1 MSAGRKAVP
10 ASSGERFVRAIRA
23 SGEFYQGGG
32 ESPENCG
39 RDGAGYI
46 PVMDKNAIEQELKV
60 AAGDL
65 VDTVKKLVREGNVRR
80 IIVRNAEGRTLVDMP
95 LTAGVA
101 GALLLPFFAMLTGL
115 VALFKE
121 FTIVVE
127 RHDTG
132 VTKPE

>member
-1 MSAGRKAVP
+1 
-10 ASSGERFVRAIRA
+10 
-23 SGEFYQGGG
+23 
-32 ESPENCG
+32 
-39 RDGAGYI
+39 
-46 PVMDKNAIEQELKV
+46 MDKKAIEEEIKV

-65 VDTVKKLVREGNVRR
+65 VDTVKKLAHEGNVRR

-101 GALLLPFFAMLTGL
+101 SVVLMPFFTMVAGF

-121 FTIVVE
+121 FTVVVE

-132 VTKPE
+132 TTT

>member
-1 MSAGRKAVP
+1 
-10 ASSGERFVRAIRA
+10 
-23 SGEFYQGGG
+23 
-32 ESPENCG
+32 
-39 RDGAGYI
+39 
-46 PVMDKNAIEQELKV
+46 MDKKAIEEEIKV

-65 VDTVKKLVREGNVRR
+65 VDTVKKLAHEGNVRR

-101 GALLLPFFAMLTGL
+101 SVVLLPFFTMVAGF

-121 FTIVVE
+121 FTVVVE

-132 VTKPE
+132 STA

>member
-1 MSAGRKAVP
+1 M
-10 ASSGERFVRAIRA
+10 SGE
-23 SGEFYQGGG
+23 SGIV
-32 ESPENCG
+32 
-39 RDGAGYI
+39 AYI
-46 PVMDKNAIEQELKV
+46 PAMDKKAIEEEIKV

-65 VDTVKKLVREGNVRR
+65 VDTVKKLAHEGNVRR

-101 GALLLPFFAMLTGL
+101 SVVLMPFFTMVAGF

-121 FTIVVE
+121 FTVVVE

-132 VTKPE
+132 TTT